1 MCITHLCQKIISYVQ
16 CNVKIFK
23 SIFLLCY
30 CDIYIHFL
38 YKFKNLKFVKNSAFK
53 KLCNMVSSSC
63 YIIKWFYTC
72 KCMIVDVWIMRMYM
86 GKKGQRM
93 KYFDGVLKIWDTFLL
108 HVLSSVYSIRD
119 FFNES
124 CKSEFLGLD

>member
-1 MCITHLCQKIISYVQ
+1 MCITHLCQKSSATY
-16 CNVKIFK
+16 NVMWR
-23 SIFLLCY
+23 FLNLSLHCA
-30 CDIYIHFL
+30 IVTFT
-38 YKFKNLKFVKNSAFK
+38 YKFKNLKFVKNRAFK

-72 KCMIVDVWIMRMYM
+72 ERMIVDVWIMHMYM
-86 GKKGQRM
+86 TRKSENEICT
-93 KYFDGVLKIWDTFLL
+93 DGVLKIWDTFLL

-119 FFNES
+119 FLNES

>member
-16 CNVKIFK
+16 CNLKIFK

-38 YKFKNLKFVKNSAFK
+38 YIFKNLKFVKNSAFK

-72 KCMIVDVWIMRMYM
+72 ERMIVDVWIMHMYM
-86 GKKGQRM
+86 TRKSENEICT
-93 KYFDGVLKIWDTFLL
+93 DGVLKIWDTFLL

-119 FFNES
+119 FLNES